1 MSPRS
6 YHSRNKIDGP
16 FAPRLI
22 KMLKSPAY
30 RVLSRSAHRVLARI
44 EIELYQHGGDD
55 NGNLKLTY
63 DHLVEYGIDRD
74 AIAPAIRELEGLGFI
89 EVTERGRGG
98 AGSWH
103 EPNRFRLT
111 YRPVGNAR
119 PTHEWQHI
127 ETTEQAAANA
137 RAARKASA
145 SKNRTPVGENRSFQS
160 GKLRLERP
168 ATSPGNPDYSPVGK
182 SPTPSISRVSRTRDS
197 AATPLPQ
204 GDAWAQQN
212 APGAQ
217 PVGFGEP
224 SSVDSGRHSRAS
236 LMTYVANVIDEK
248 LHDLDQVR
256 VSARRRL
263 RAVLS
268 DGEH

>member
-1 MSPRS
+1 MSHRS
-6 YHSRNKIDGP
+6 YHRHNKIDGP

-30 RVLSRSAHRVLARI
+30 RALTQSAHRILSRI
-44 EIELYQHGGDD
+44 EIELYQHGGED
-55 NGNLKLTY
+55 NGKLVVTY
-63 DHLVEYGIDRD
+63 DQFVEYGVDRD
-74 AIAPAIRELEGLGFI
+74 SIAPAIRELVALGFI
-89 EVTERGRGG
+89 EVTEQGRGG

-168 ATSPGNPDYSPVGK
+168 VTSPGNPDYSPVGK
-182 SPTPSISRVSRTRDS
+182 TLLGYLVRARALQRPCRRVMLGRDRTRRGRNPS
-197 AATPLPQ
+197 GSGSRRRSIVGVTP
-204 GDAWAQQN
+204 
-212 APGAQ
+212 
-217 PVGFGEP
+217 V
-224 SSVDSGRHSRAS
+224 RAS
-236 LMTYVANVIDEK
+236 
-248 LHDLDQVR
+248 
-256 VSARRRL
+256 
-263 RAVLS
+263 
-268 DGEH
+268 

>member
-1 MSPRS
+1 MSHRS
-6 YHSRNKIDGP
+6 YHRRNKIDGP

-30 RVLSRSAHRVLARI
+30 RVLSLSAHRVLARI

-63 DHLVEYGIDRD
+63 DHLVEYGVDRD
-74 AIAPAIRELEGLGFI
+74 AIAPAIRELAGLGFI

-137 RAARKASA
+137 RAARKHPPP
-145 SKNRTPVGENRSFQS
+145 KTEPQS
-160 GKLRLERP
+160 GKTAVSSPENSDWKGPLPVRETPTTARSGKARLPLYLGYLVRATALQRP
-168 ATSPGNPDYSPVGK
+168 CH
-182 SPTPSISRVSRTRDS
+182 RVMLGRNRTRRGRNPS
-197 AATPLPQ
+197 GSGSHRRSIVGVTP
-204 GDAWAQQN
+204 
-212 APGAQ
+212 
-217 PVGFGEP
+217 V
-224 SSVDSGRHSRAS
+224 RAS
-236 LMTYVANVIDEK
+236 
-248 LHDLDQVR
+248 
-256 VSARRRL
+256 
-263 RAVLS
+263 
-268 DGEH
+268 